1 MIFIV
6 RTTMGQEKVII
17 RMLWR
22 KAKKEQLP
30 IYAIVSA
37 EGVKG
42 YMFIEAK
49 DENAVSKL
57 ISGVK
62 NVKGMLR
69 SPISLADVEKVL
81 KREEKETI
89 IIETGD
95 VVEMAAGPFKGERA
109 KVVSLDP
116 AKDEITV
123 ELLDVA
129 VPVPVT
135 VKKRMVKLVQKAE
148 D

>member
-37 EGVKG
+37 DRIKG

-69 SPISLADVEKVL
+69 STISLSDMEKVL
-81 KREEKETI
+81 KREEKEAI
-89 IIETGD
+89 RIEVGD

-135 VKKRMVKLVQKAE
+135 VKNRMVKLAQKAE
-148 D
+148 E